1 MRRKIESLRT
11 MAVGIFSFILFLIV
25 RTLTAT
31 SNEDQAVIPKN
42 RTERGVLI
50 ALTTGLI
57 VGGILGSGVGYSVG
71 ARNAED
77 GWDNK
82 YLKLKCNNH
91 KLSKRTG

>member
-42 RTERGVLI
+42 KTERVLI

-82 YLKLKCNNH
+82 YLKLKCNNQQI
-91 KLSKRTG
+91 K

>member
-42 RTERGVLI
+42 KTERVLI

-77 GWDNK
+77 GWDNT
-82 YLKLKCNNH
+82 YLKLKCNNQQI
-91 KLSKRTG
+91 K